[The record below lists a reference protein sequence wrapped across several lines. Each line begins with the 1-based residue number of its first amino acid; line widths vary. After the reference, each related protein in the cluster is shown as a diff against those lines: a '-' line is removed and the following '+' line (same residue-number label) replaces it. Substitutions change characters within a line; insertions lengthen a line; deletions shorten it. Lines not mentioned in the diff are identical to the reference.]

1 MPSLPATEI
10 AEALDRSVRHAL
22 ETMCFAEAVPAAF
35 SPGLGK
41 TALVSFRAGFAG
53 SLDLDIAPAAAQA
66 LATALLGS
74 PAEETPPHA
83 YIDDTICEL
92 GTVICGHFLSA
103 LDPTAA
109 LQLERARLVPQ
120 QSTAPADLRLGFQ
133 LEQGPLAVSLRFG

>member
-1 MPSLPATEI
+1 MPVLPATEI
-10 AEALDRSVRHAL
+10 AEALDRSVRHTL

-35 SPGLGK
+35 SSRLGK
-41 TALVSFRAGFAG
+41 RILVSFRAGFAG
-53 SLDLDIAPAAAQA
+53 SLDFDVAPAAARA

-74 PAEETPPHA
+74 PVEEIPPCA

-109 LQLERARLVPQ
+109 LQLEPARLVQ
-120 QSTAPADLRLGFQ
+120 QESTAPADLRLGFQ
-133 LEQGPLAVSLRFG
+133 LEQGPLAVSLRLG